1 MLSLDIGVNIDTL
14 TSASGCC
21 TDYTGIK
28 RDMNDSCGVSLTNWK
43 NNKINVSSNSAAIS
57 SFTIIIEYTKII

>member
-43 NNKINVSSNSAAIS
+43 NNKINGDCSSVW
-57 SFTIIIEYTKII
+57 

>member
-21 TDYTGIK
+21 TDYTGVK
-28 RDMNDSCGVSLTNWK
+28 RNMNDSCGVSLTNWG
-43 NNKINVSSNSAAIS
+43 NNKINVSTYSAAIS
-57 SFTIIIEYTKII
+57 SFTIIIEYTKIT